1 VASITGTP
9 QFHQSPKLV
18 ITTASAIKTAPIKW
32 LWPDVIALGMTNLFT
47 GNPDQC
53 KSLMIVDLIARATR
67 GASWLNGAENTV
79 GPVDALMMFSEDP
92 AANVV
97 VPRLVAAEA
106 DRERVHILHHVKTP
120 ADREREFSIA
130 EDVKLLWKYL
140 TEHPSIRFVAIDP
153 FSAYFGAYKELNS
166 DQSV

>member
-1 VASITGTP
+1 
-9 QFHQSPKLV
+9 
-18 ITTASAIKTAPIKW
+18 
-32 LWPDVIALGMTNLFT
+32 
-47 GNPDQC
+47 
-53 KSLMIVDLIARATR
+53 MIVDLIARATR